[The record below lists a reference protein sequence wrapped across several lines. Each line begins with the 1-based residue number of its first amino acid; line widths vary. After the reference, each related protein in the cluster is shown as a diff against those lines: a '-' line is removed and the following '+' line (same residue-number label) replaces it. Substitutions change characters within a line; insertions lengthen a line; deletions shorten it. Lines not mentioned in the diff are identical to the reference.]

1 MTPLFAALDLAL
13 PLAFEFATQVVCC
26 QIPGNYLTNPPVA
39 RMTWLQ
45 QLQRQGRLMWVAG
58 RPQIPSGQRCSW
70 LVIFRTA
77 AVRDVM
83 KKQDAGADSLEQHA
97 ISMSNATW
105 RQCSAA
111 EL

>member
-1 MTPLFAALDLAL
+1 
-13 PLAFEFATQVVCC
+13 
-26 QIPGNYLTNPPVA
+26 
-39 RMTWLQ
+39 
-45 QLQRQGRLMWVAG
+45 MWVAG